1 MARPRIPLL
10 VVIYFNFLLFMFLE
24 ISQANITTMLGY
36 VKGLIEDLTPLLLV
50 ILAVGL
56 GIFILWAIIS
66 AIKS

>member
-1 MARPRIPLL
+1 
-10 VVIYFNFLLFMFLE
+10 MFLE